1 MTAPA
6 DRNEAIAR
14 PAPSLISS
22 CQNGASVVLFA
33 PQDSFDLDQTVHLSD
48 GTCQAQGVD
57 PQAPQ
62 YVPHARA
69 PVPRW
74 RTPTQEENS
83 VLWSAGAPE
92 AHRGVGLV
100 RLLGPPLVRL
110 FAEQKDALGHFD
122 DADTLKHPLI
132 PLLLDAIR
140 KAGVIA
146 HSVYSA
152 RIGRDHPGLV
162 TMTRAVDQDAR
173 IGLHFDRWDGLA
185 IDDLA
190 SASNRVSI
198 NLGPS
203 DRYFVF
209 LNQTASGLASLLEGA
224 NLQAARDVRDIG
236 AAFML
241 AFPTY
246 PIVRLRLRPGE
257 AYIAPTENILHDGT
271 SAEVVETNHYLSMRG
286 RFGFLNT

>member
-6 DRNEAIAR
+6 DRSEAIAS

-33 PQDSFDLDQTVHLSD
+33 PQNSFDLDHTIHLSH
-48 GTCQAQGVD
+48 GTCLAQGVD
-57 PQAPQ
+57 SQAPQ
-62 YVPHARA
+62 YLPHARA

-83 VLWSAGAPE
+83 VLWSARAPE
-92 AHRGVGLV
+92 AYRGVGLV

-110 FAEQKDALGHFD
+110 FAEQKDTLGRFD

-146 HSVYSA
+146 RSVYSA

-173 IGLHFDRWDGLA
+173 IGLHFDRWDGLPV
-185 IDDLA
+185 DDLA

-203 DRYFVF
+203 DRYFIF
-209 LNQTASGLASLLEGA
+209 LNQTATRMASMLDACGLR
-224 NLQAARDVRDIG
+224 AAPDVRDIG
-236 AAFML
+236 AAFMS
-241 AFPTY
+241 AFPQY
-246 PIVRLRLRPGE
+246 PVVRLRLRPGE

-286 RFGFLNT
+286 RFDFSDG